1 VGNGTMESTLGI
13 VVLLLL
19 IAAVAF
25 AWRMNDNP

>member
-1 VGNGTMESTLGI
+1 VGNRTMESTLGI